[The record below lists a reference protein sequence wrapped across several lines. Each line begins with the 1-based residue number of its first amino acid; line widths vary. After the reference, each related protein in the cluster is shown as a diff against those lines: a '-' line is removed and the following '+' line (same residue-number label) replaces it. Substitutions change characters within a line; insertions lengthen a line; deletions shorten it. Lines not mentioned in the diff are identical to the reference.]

1 MQLRATD
8 GPAQTP
14 VTSAGL
20 DRVVVALVIALMT
33 IGVVMVYSASVPLE
47 GPLISW
53 QRWWSTPLRQAI
65 YAVAGVV
72 AMFVVATAGYRW
84 LSWPATRGWV
94 PLAILST
101 CTALLIAALLP
112 ALSGRE
118 LGLQR
123 AIVLLRRPFVL
134 SFQPFEVAKVG
145 LVVFLSAALARLGPR
160 LCDLWRGYL
169 PTVAACGVLIA
180 LTGLED
186 LGTAALMVVVAA
198 ILLYLGRARWRHL
211 LCTAL
216 LGLAGLTALVAHKP
230 YRVQRIVTFLTEDP
244 DPAGAGYQIRQALL
258 AIGSGGW
265 LGRGLGNSVQKYGY
279 LPQDNNDFVFAILCE
294 ELGLAGGLVVIG
306 LYLALLARGAWI
318 ACRCPDPF
326 GQLLAWGITL
336 LITLQA
342 AFNIAVVTHAVPTKG
357 ISLPFVSSGGSG
369 VLILGA
375 AAGLLAAV
383 GGAVRTRRLDE
394 PDATLSAANH
404 PDNAS
409 SRRPTIQP
417 AIRT

>member
-1 MQLRATD
+1 MD
-8 GPAQTP
+8 GPTRP
-14 VTSAGL
+14 VEPAPPSF
-20 DRVVVALVIALMT
+20 DRVIVTLVIALMT
-33 IGVVMVYSASVPLE
+33 IGVVMVYSASVPVE

-53 QRWWSTPLRQAI
+53 QRWWTTPLRQVI

-94 PLAILST
+94 PLAVFGVSL
-101 CTALLIAALLP
+101 ALLVSVLIP
-112 ALSGRE
+112 SVSGRD

-134 SFQPFEVAKVG
+134 SFQPFEVAKVA
-145 LVVFLSAALARLGPR
+145 LVVFLASVLAHHGPR
-160 LCDLWRGYL
+160 IRALLRGYL
-169 PTVAACGVLIA
+169 PTAAACGVLIG

-186 LGTAALMVVVAA
+186 LGTAALMVAVAA
-198 ILLYLGRARWRHL
+198 IMLYLAGARWRHL
-211 LCTAL
+211 LATAL
-216 LGLAGLTALVAHKP
+216 LGLAGLAALVAYKP
-230 YRVQRIVTFLTEDP
+230 YRVQRIVTFLAEDP

-265 LGRGLGNSVQKYGY
+265 FGRGLGNSVQKYGY

-306 LYLALLARGAWI
+306 LYLGLLLRGAWL
-318 ACRCPDPF
+318 AGHCPDRF
-326 GQLLAWGITL
+326 GRLLAWGLTL

-375 AAGLLAAV
+375 AAGLLAAI
-383 GGAVRTRRLDE
+383 GAGVRSPEHRPE
-394 PDATLSAANH
+394 PMAAALA
-404 PDNAS
+404 PKA
-409 SRRPTIQP
+409 
-417 AIRT
+417 AAEL

>member
-1 MQLRATD
+1 MQVRATD
-8 GPAQTP
+8 GPARPAT
-14 VTSAGL
+14 AGEPSF

-33 IGVVMVYSASVPLE
+33 LGVVMVYSASVPVE

-53 QRWWSTPLRQAI
+53 QRWWSTPLRQVI

-84 LSWPATRGWV
+84 LAWPATRGWV
-94 PLAILST
+94 PLTVFGVCL
-101 CTALLIAALLP
+101 ALLVSVLIP
-112 ALSGRE
+112 SVSGRE

-145 LVVFLSAALARLGPR
+145 LVVFLASVLVHQGPR
-160 LCDLWRGYL
+160 IRGLIRGYL
-169 PTVAACGVLIA
+169 PTAAACGLLIG

-186 LGTAALMVVVAA
+186 LGTAALMVAVVAVM
-198 ILLYLGRARWRHL
+198 LYLAGARWRHL
-211 LCTAL
+211 LLTGL
-216 LGLAGLTALVAHKP
+216 LGLAGLAALVAYKP
-230 YRVQRIVTFLTEDP
+230 YRVQRIVTFLTEEP

-265 LGRGLGNSVQKYGY
+265 FGRGLGNSVQKYGY

-294 ELGLAGGLVVIG
+294 ELGLAGGLVVLG

-318 ACRCPDPF
+318 AGRCPDRF

-369 VLILGA
+369 VLILSA
-375 AAGLLAAV
+375 AAGLLAAI
-383 GGAVRTRRLDE
+383 GGAARMAGQRET
-394 PDATLSAANH
+394 AANITAA
-404 PDNAS
+404 PLAAGGS
-409 SRRPTIQP
+409 
-417 AIRT
+417 